1 MKKSSINFDDL
12 RKNKTVIYLK
22 IGIDQLRNYNFLLS
36 LFYTQF
42 FSQCYG
48 NSKVATG
55 QEGLPIMCLMDEF
68 GHTPIPDFQAIIAT
82 GRKHDVSVTGMV
94 QAVSQLKE
102 LYGEDNARTIM
113 QGGFTSKLYFALDTS
128 EVDVAKQISDSCGKA
143 IKNRKTQAGG
153 NVSFAEQETETLPIQ
168 NIMYPGAN
176 RATFLHAGQ
185 SPIQL
190 ELVPYFKNQNLLDLM
205 QSQEQQLPF
214 STEETS
220 TILSKED
227 AIIKL
232 ISSINKRFPTLK
244 TDAINFQAQI
254 GDRAQLLELL
264 HRKKVPVDQEPFS
277 TLIQQITANRSNLF
291 SHLKYE
297 NLDEENQKFIEEAY
311 SRAIASSSE
320 RSFIDLVEFLEAVTE
335 RGFTIEELA
344 RLEPQIIELLHK
356 KRPDLTRN
364 IQDLVVDMFM
374 QKGEISKEHIRKSIP
389 EPWESNA
396 DFVGLISCLLE
407 NAYADPNTQKA
418 LKQLTWIKLTNLYR
432 AKSPEF
438 DKVLTYYSQ
447 TTSLSQVIIRLQLQL
462 SDNQEPEVIIINEK
476 DWTVET
482 NEKKAEGLVRV
493 LNVKH
498 HEERK
503 TIKYHTK
510 TLEIKIFIPK

>member
-1 MKKSSINFDDL
+1 M
-12 RKNKTVIYLK
+12 
-22 IGIDQLRNYNFLLS
+22 
-36 LFYTQF
+36 
-42 FSQCYG
+42 
-48 NSKVATG
+48 
-55 QEGLPIMCLMDEF
+55 
-68 GHTPIPDFQAIIAT
+68 
-82 GRKHDVSVTGMV
+82 
-94 QAVSQLKE
+94 
-102 LYGEDNARTIM
+102 
-113 QGGFTSKLYFALDTS
+113 DTS

-153 NVSFAEQETETLPIQ
+153 NVSFSEQETETLPIQ
-168 NIMYPGAN
+168 NIMYPGKN
-176 RATFLHAGQ
+176 RATFLHAGR

-214 STEETS
+214 STEETP

-232 ISSINKRFPTLK
+232 ISYINQRFPKLK
-244 TDAINFQAQI
+244 TDAINYHAQI
-254 GDRAQLLELL
+254 GERAQLLELL

-297 NLDEENQKFIEEAY
+297 NLDEEDQKIIEEAY

-320 RSFIDLVEFLEAVTE
+320 RSFIDLVEFLEAVIE

-356 KRPDLTRN
+356 KRPDLIKI
-364 IQDLVVDMFM
+364 IQDLVVDMFI

-418 LKQLTWIKLTNLYR
+418 LKQLTWIKLTKLYR
-432 AKSPEF
+432 EKTPEF

-447 TTSLSQVIIRLQLQL
+447 TTSLPQVIIRLQLQL
-462 SDNQEPEVIIINEK
+462 SDNQKPEVIIINGKE
-476 DWTVET
+476 WTVET
-482 NEKKAEGLVRV
+482 IEKKADGLVRV
-493 LNVKH
+493 LNIKYS
-498 HEERK
+498 EEKK

-510 TLEIKIFIPK
+510 TLEIKIFTSLN